1 MNFAKLLQEKA
12 NYDAQL
18 MGDINAY
25 LISLK
30 ANDIPSVEMDM
41 MVRELNGMGY
51 SVNAESMVDLLSN
64 SNYISKVTTDTIDL
78 VHRHSNQN
86 STIINDKK
94 EVLAIPHTI
103 YLHNFWSSYDL
114 YSRS

>member
-1 MNFAKLLQEKA
+1 MKISALLQEKA

-30 ANDIPSVEMDM
+30 ANDIPSVTMDM

-51 SVNAESMVDLLSN
+51 SVDAESMVDLLSN
-64 SNYISKVTTDTIDL
+64 SRLISKVTVDTIELD
-78 VHRHSNQN
+78 HRHNKS
-86 STIINDKK
+86 DKADK
-94 EVLAIPHTI
+94 DSVRKLAVKTAKKKVKK
-103 YLHNFWSSYDL
+103 
-114 YSRS
+114 

>member
-30 ANDIPSVEMDM
+30 ANDIPSVTMDM

-51 SVNAESMVDLLSN
+51 TVDAESVVSLLGN
-64 SNYISKVTTDTIDL
+64 SKYVSKVTTDTIDL
-78 VHRHSNQN
+78 VHPTKNKN
-86 STIINDKK
+86 TADKDTVRK
-94 EVLAIPHTI
+94 LAVKTAKTKVKK
-103 YLHNFWSSYDL
+103 
-114 YSRS
+114 

>member
-1 MNFAKLLQEKA
+1 MKISALLQEKA

-30 ANDIPSVEMDM
+30 ANDIPSVTMDM

-51 SVNAESMVDLLSN
+51 TVSPESMVDLLSN
-64 SNYISKVTTDTIDL
+64 SKYVTKVTVDTIELDN
-78 VHRHSNQN
+78 RYGN
-86 STIINDKK
+86 NDKADK
-94 EVLAIPHTI
+94 DSVRKLAVKTAKKKVKK
-103 YLHNFWSSYDL
+103 
-114 YSRS
+114 